1 MEAKFS
7 YAVVGLFVLL
17 LGAALIGG
25 VLWVSSGR
33 YYGKSYLTYRTYMT
47 DSVAGLNLN
56 APVKY
61 HGVDVGLV
69 RRIALNE
76 SNTEEVELTL
86 AILHGTPVKEDT
98 VAIMETQGL
107 TGIAYIELTGGSK
120 ESPLLVPRSG
130 DDVPVIKSGP
140 SLLTRFETAI
150 YGALAGLTR
159 ATDTFNALLSDD
171 NRRTIAAA
179 LDDLATV
186 SRTLAKR
193 STSIDASLASAERT
207 MNSAEHAMKNTAA
220 LTSELPRLVQR
231 IERSADALDRMANA
245 VAEAGAATTTTLEG
259 SRADLQRFTGEGLP
273 QARALIGEMRE
284 TTATLR
290 RLAEELERHPDVLL
304 RGRPATKRGP
314 GE

>member
-7 YAVVGLFVLL
+7 YAVVGFFVLV

-33 YYGKSYLTYRTYMT
+33 YSGKSYVTYRTYMT

-69 RRIALNE
+69 RRIALNPANVE
-76 SNTEEVELTL
+76 QVELTL
-86 AILHGTPVKEDT
+86 AIERGTPVKEDT
-98 VAIMETQGL
+98 VALTETQGL
-107 TGIAYIELTGGSK
+107 TGIAYVELAGGSK
-120 ESPLLVPRSG
+120 DAPLLVPRAS
-130 DDVPVIKSGP
+130 DDVPVIRSGP

-159 ATDTFNALLSDD
+159 ATDTFNALLSEE
-171 NRRTIAAA
+171 NRRAIGETIA
-179 LDDLATV
+179 DLRTV

-193 STSIDASLASAERT
+193 STSIDAGLANAERT
-207 MNSAEHAMKNTAA
+207 MKSAAA
-220 LTSELPRLVQR
+220 FTGDLPRLVQR
-231 IERSADALDRMANA
+231 IERSAEALDRMADA
-245 VAEAGAATTTTLEG
+245 IAKAGTTATTTLEG

-273 QARALIGEMRE
+273 EARALIGEMRE
-284 TTATLR
+284 ITATLR
-290 RLAEELERHPDVLL
+290 RVTDELERNPDMLL
-304 RGRPATKRGP
+304 RGRPVPKRGP

>member
-7 YAVVGLFVLL
+7 YAVVGFFVLV

-33 YYGKSYLTYRTYMT
+33 YSGKSYVTYRTYMT

-69 RRIALNE
+69 RRIALNPANVE
-76 SNTEEVELTL
+76 QVELTL
-86 AILHGTPVKEDT
+86 AIERGTPVKEDT
-98 VAIMETQGL
+98 VAVTETQGL
-107 TGIAYIELTGGSK
+107 TGIAYVELAGGSK
-120 ESPLLVPRSG
+120 DAPLLVPRAS
-130 DDVPVIKSGP
+130 DDVPVIRSGP

-159 ATDTFNALLSDD
+159 ATDTFNALLSEE
-171 NRRTIAAA
+171 NRRAIGETIA
-179 LDDLATV
+179 DLRTV

-193 STSIDASLASAERT
+193 STSIDAGLANAERT
-207 MNSAEHAMKNTAA
+207 MKSAAA
-220 LTSELPRLVQR
+220 FTGDLPRLVQR
-231 IERSADALDRMANA
+231 IERSAEALDRMADA
-245 VAEAGAATTTTLEG
+245 IAKAGTTATTTLEG

-273 QARALIGEMRE
+273 EARALIGEMRE
-284 TTATLR
+284 ITATLR
-290 RLAEELERHPDVLL
+290 RVTDELERNPDMLL
-304 RGRPATKRGP
+304 RGRPVTKRGP

>member
-7 YAVVGLFVLL
+7 YAVVGFFVLV
-17 LGAALIGG
+17 LGAVLIGG

-33 YYGKSYLTYRTYMT
+33 YYGKSYVPYRTYMT

-61 HGVDVGLV
+61 HGVDVGFV
-69 RRIALNE
+69 RRIALNPA
-76 SNTEEVELTL
+76 NTEQVELTL
-86 AILHGTPVKEDT
+86 AILHGTPVKDDT

-107 TGIAYIELTGGSK
+107 TGIAYVELTGGSK
-120 ESPLLVPRSG
+120 DAPLLTPQRG
-130 DDVPVIKSGP
+130 EDVPVIKSGP

-171 NRRTIAAA
+171 NRRAFAETLA
-179 LDDLATV
+179 DLRTV

-193 STSIDASLASAERT
+193 SSSIDASLAGAERTMKSAERT
-207 MNSAEHAMKNTAA
+207 MSNTAA
-220 LTSELPRLVQR
+220 FTGDLPRLVQR
-231 IERSADALDRMANA
+231 IERSADALDRMADA
-245 VAEAGAATTTTLEG
+245 VARAGSTATTTLED
-259 SRADLQRFTGEGLP
+259 SRAELQRFTGEGLP
-273 QARALIGEMRE
+273 EARALIGEMRE

-290 RLAEELERHPDVLL
+290 RLADELERNPDILV
-304 RGRPATKRGP
+304 RGRPVTRRGP

>member
-7 YAVVGLFVLL
+7 YAVVGFFVLV

-33 YYGKSYLTYRTYMT
+33 YYGKSYVTYRTYMT

-69 RRIALNE
+69 RRIALNPANVE
-76 SNTEEVELTL
+76 QVELTL
-86 AILHGTPVKEDT
+86 AIERGTPVKEDT
-98 VAIMETQGL
+98 VAVTETQGL
-107 TGIAYIELTGGSK
+107 TGIAYVELAGGSK
-120 ESPLLVPRSG
+120 DAPLLVPRAS
-130 DDVPVIKSGP
+130 DDVPVIRSGP

-159 ATDTFNALLSDD
+159 ATDTFNALLSEE
-171 NRRTIAAA
+171 NRRAIGETIA
-179 LDDLATV
+179 DLRTV

-193 STSIDASLASAERT
+193 STSIDAGLANAERT
-207 MNSAEHAMKNTAA
+207 MKNAA
-220 LTSELPRLVQR
+220 AFTGDLPRLVQR
-231 IERSADALDRMANA
+231 IERSAEALDRMADA
-245 VAEAGAATTTTLEG
+245 IAKAGTTATTTLEG

-273 QARALIGEMRE
+273 EARALIGEMRE
-284 TTATLR
+284 ITATLR
-290 RLAEELERHPDVLL
+290 RVTDELERNPDMLL
-304 RGRPATKRGP
+304 RGRPVTKRGP